1 MPLVF
6 LVFTQPN
13 SETPAQSKKVI
24 AKKANGRP
32 IKVLL
37 LTLNR

>member
-6 LVFTQPN
+6 LVFTQPTN
-13 SETPAQSKKVI
+13 KKVI
-24 AKKANGRP
+24 VKKANGRP

-37 LTLNR
+37 LTLDR